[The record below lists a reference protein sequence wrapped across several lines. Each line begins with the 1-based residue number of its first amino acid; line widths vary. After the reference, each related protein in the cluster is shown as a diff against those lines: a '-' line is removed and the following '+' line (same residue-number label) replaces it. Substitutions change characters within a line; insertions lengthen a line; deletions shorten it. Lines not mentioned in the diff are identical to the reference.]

1 MALEKSGYSAAI
13 VGTSKMNYGVDE
25 DGYLAPEGTTAAGV
39 KSFQI
44 TKVNADN
51 SATDNSEVL
60 GFFLNLANG
69 QYDTV
74 TNTMTVKWE
83 V

>member
-1 MALEKSGYSAAI
+1 MALTKEGYSAAI
-13 VGTSKMNYGVDE
+13 QGTSKMKYGIDE
-25 DGYLAPEGTTAAGV
+25 DGYIAPEGTEIVGT

-51 SATDNSEVL
+51 SLTDNVDVL

-69 QYDTV
+69 QYDSS
-74 TNTMTVKWE
+74 TNTMSVTWGV
-83 V
+83 